1 MGIKVCIGIKYCLQT
16 LLLIYIFP
24 VPDQYHKNNKD
35 IIYNIVNDAVI
46 ANASTE
52 ARPAPE
58 FSIPMRPWVIC

>member
-35 IIYNIVNDAVI
+35 IIYNIVNDAVV
-46 ANASTE
+46 ANTNTE
-52 ARPAPE
+52 ARSAFE
-58 FSIPMRPWVIC
+58 FSVFMWPWVIC